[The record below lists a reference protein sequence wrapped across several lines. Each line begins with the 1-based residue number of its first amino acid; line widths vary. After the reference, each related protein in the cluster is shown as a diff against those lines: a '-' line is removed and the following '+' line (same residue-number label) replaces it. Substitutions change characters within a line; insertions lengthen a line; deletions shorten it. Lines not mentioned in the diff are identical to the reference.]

1 MPLRQCIGCGEMKSK
16 KEMIRV
22 LKTADDTI
30 EIDATGR
37 RNGRGAYLCPSMD
50 CWKKAVKSKG
60 LEPGRSRWRFRR
72 KSMRRWKRRWSSL
85 ENRKKVLNLLGLA
98 TRAGKTASGEFMTEK
113 AIKSGKAYLVI
124 VSEEASDN
132 TKKMFENSCAYYK
145 VPVYQF
151 GMKEELGH
159 AMGKEMRA
167 SLAVLDSGFAKAL
180 REKLDD

>member
-1 MPLRQCIGCGEMKSK
+1 M
-16 KEMIRV
+16 
-22 LKTADDTI
+22 
-30 EIDATGR
+30 
-37 RNGRGAYLCPSMD
+37 
-50 CWKKAVKSKG
+50 
-60 LEPGRSRWRFRR
+60 
-72 KSMRRWKRRWSSL
+72 

-159 AMGKEMRA
+159 AMGKGTSRQA
-167 SLAVLDSGFAKAL
+167 LLIRGRTALSGAKARSAGKRL
-180 REKLDD
+180 FRQNPHRVAGHRNCFRALCLFKFEKV

>member
-1 MPLRQCIGCGEMKSK
+1 MTDKNK
-16 KEMIRV
+16 V
-22 LKTADDTI
+22 
-30 EIDATGR
+30 
-37 RNGRGAYLCPSMD
+37 
-50 CWKKAVKSKG
+50 
-60 LEPGRSRWRFRR
+60 F
-72 KSMRRWKRRWSSL
+72 SL
-85 ENRKKVLNLLGLA
+85 IGLA
-98 TRAGKTASGEFMTEK
+98 TRARRIVSGEFSTEK
-113 AIKSGKAYLVI
+113 SVKSGRSHMVI

-180 REKLDD
+180 REKLDN

>member
-1 MPLRQCIGCGEMKSK
+1 M
-16 KEMIRV
+16 
-22 LKTADDTI
+22 
-30 EIDATGR
+30 
-37 RNGRGAYLCPSMD
+37 
-50 CWKKAVKSKG
+50 
-60 LEPGRSRWRFRR
+60 
-72 KSMRRWKRRWSSL
+72 

-151 GMKEELGH
+151 ERRAGTRD
-159 AMGKEMRA
+159 GKRDE
-167 SLAVLDSGFAKAL
+167 SVSGRFGFRFCKGVK
-180 REKLDD
+180 REVR

>member
-1 MPLRQCIGCGEMKSK
+1 M
-16 KEMIRV
+16 
-22 LKTADDTI
+22 
-30 EIDATGR
+30 
-37 RNGRGAYLCPSMD
+37 
-50 CWKKAVKSKG
+50 
-60 LEPGRSRWRFRR
+60 
-72 KSMRRWKRRWSSL
+72 

-124 VSEEASDN
+124 VSEEAS
-132 TKKMFENSCAYYK
+132 ENSCAYYK

-180 REKLDD
+180 REKLDN

>member
-1 MPLRQCIGCGEMKSK
+1 M
-16 KEMIRV
+16 
-22 LKTADDTI
+22 
-30 EIDATGR
+30 
-37 RNGRGAYLCPSMD
+37 
-50 CWKKAVKSKG
+50 
-60 LEPGRSRWRFRR
+60 
-72 KSMRRWKRRWSSL
+72 

-151 GMKEELGH
+151 GMKEE
-159 AMGKEMRA
+159 R
-167 SLAVLDSGFAKAL
+167 VSGRFGFRFCKGVK
-180 REKLDD
+180 REVR